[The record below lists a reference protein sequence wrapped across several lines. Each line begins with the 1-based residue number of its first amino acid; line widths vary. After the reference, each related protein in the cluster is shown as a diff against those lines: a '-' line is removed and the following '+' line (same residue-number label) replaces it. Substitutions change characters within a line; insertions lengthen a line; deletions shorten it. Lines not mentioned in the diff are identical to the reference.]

1 MGLPVRQRVM
11 LDHIDRTLRG
21 ADPKLAALYA
31 IFGRLTRD
39 EEIPRIEQL
48 RHGLLA
54 RLAWFGL
61 VLTALAGRLH
71 IRFRFRRRLRSQRP
85 RRRSLPFRPRQRIV
99 LFYPLAIALTVGSI
113 VLAVRS
119 GPVKSCLPSRTAATA
134 KNFARSN
141 LCRPSGY
148 ITPLT
153 YGH

>member
-1 MGLPVRQRVM
+1 MGLPVRQRMM
-11 LDHIDRTLRG
+11 LDNIDRTLRG
-21 ADPKLAALYA
+21 ADPKLAALYS

-48 RHGLLA
+48 RHGVLA
-54 RLAWFGL
+54 RLAWLGL

-71 IRFRFRRRLRSQRP
+71 IRFRFR
-85 RRRSLPFRPRQRIV
+85 LPFRPRQRIV

-113 VLAVRS
+113 VLAVRG

-134 KNFARSN
+134 KNFTRAN
-141 LCRPSGY
+141 LCRPAGY